1 MKRLFTITILS
12 SLIITDR
19 KLAITFYINYIM
31 INISVAISNIHGN
44 GSFHTSH
51 KVTHKRRITSN
62 PIYIV

>member
-1 MKRLFTITILS
+1 MNITNVTNITNIVIRH
-12 SLIITDR
+12 II
-19 KLAITFYINYIM
+19 NCIM